1 MKHILAFALALFAS
15 SAFATLQLVPD
26 NVNTNTNLNSA
37 SAMQGQLQGQLQGQ
51 AQSTIVSSRIDNDV
65 RNNALSYAGS
75 AAVAGGSASGAAIE
89 VNYPRTAAA
98 VALGGLFPSSPCMG
112 TSSLGG
118 GNGFFNFA
126 AGSSWTDD
134 ECGIRETSRSFS
146 GLGKADD
153 ALKVL
158 CTSKYAA
165 AAPSC
170 AGAVAKE

>member
-1 MKHILAFALALFAS
+1 MLFPS
-15 SAFATLQLVPD
+15 LAFATLQLVPD
-26 NVNTNTNLNSA
+26 NVNTNANSNLNA
-37 SAMQGQLQGQLQGQ
+37 NTQGQAQGQGQLQGQLQGQ

-75 AAVAGGSASGAAIE
+75 AAVAGGSASGASINVEVPRMMGAIGLGSL
-89 VNYPRTAAA
+89 YPTA
-98 VALGGLFPSSPCMG
+98 PCMG
-112 TSSLGG
+112 TSNIGG
-118 GNGFFNFA
+118 GNGFFTFG
-126 AGSSWTDD
+126 AGTSWTDD

-146 GLGKADD
+146 GLGKGED

-170 AGAVAKE
+170 AQPVKE